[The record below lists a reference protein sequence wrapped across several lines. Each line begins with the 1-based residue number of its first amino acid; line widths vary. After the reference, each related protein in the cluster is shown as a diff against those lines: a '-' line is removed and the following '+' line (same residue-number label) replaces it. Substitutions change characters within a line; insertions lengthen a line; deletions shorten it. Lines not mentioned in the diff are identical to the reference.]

1 MQPFVSSSAYSVTTR
16 WVLTAVL
23 VIILL
28 AAAWFIRGILLLTL
42 ASVILVVLFTM
53 PIRVL
58 VRRGMQRVPATILS
72 LIFITVA
79 VMLLAAVAL
88 PTLVQQ
94 FNVLATRIIPTAVD
108 TLVARWSSGELQQQ
122 FPILQSLEGVTTRD
136 LENLI
141 NTLSVQIAGALGQLS
156 VQVLPV
162 LGGVIDTVLSILIV
176 IFLSIYLLA
185 DPQMHQEGLVRLFP
199 LWYRHRAR
207 EIITRLDV
215 TLRGWLRATIA
226 SMAFVLVGTW
236 FGLTLLGI
244 QQAAA
249 LGVLAG
255 VLSFIPNFGPILAL
269 IPSIAVGILQAP
281 DNIGWVIIVIYGV
294 SFLQSQVVTPL
305 LVQGSIRLPPVLV
318 LLGQIVAG
326 AFLGFLG
333 MMLAVPIT
341 AILRVLVQEV
351 YVKDVLVDKTVS
363 EAPTPEK
370 ERQEKTL
377 LLPDRA

>member
-1 MQPFVSSSAYSVTTR
+1 MQPLVSNTAYSVTTR
-16 WVLTAVL
+16 WVLIAVL
-23 VIILL
+23 VVTLL
-28 AAAWFIRGILLLTL
+28 AAAWFIRGILMLIL

-72 LIFITVA
+72 LIFISIA
-79 VMLLAAVAL
+79 VLLLAAVAL

-94 FNVLATRIIPTAVD
+94 FNVLATRIIPSAVD
-108 TLVARWSSGELQQQ
+108 TLVGRWSSGELQQQ

-141 NTLSVQIAGALGQLS
+141 NTLSGQFAGALGQLS

-162 LGGVIDTVLSILIV
+162 LGGVVDTVLSVLIV
-176 IFLSIYLLA
+176 IFLSVYLLA
-185 DPQMHQEGLVRLFP
+185 DPQMHQEGLIRLFP
-199 LWYRHRAR
+199 LWYRHRVR
-207 EIITRLDV
+207 EIVNRLDV
-215 TLRGWLRATIA
+215 TLRGWLRATII
-226 SMAFVLVGTW
+226 SMAFVLVATW

-269 IPSIAVGILQAP
+269 IPALAVGILQAP
-281 DNIGWVIIVIYGV
+281 DNIGWIILVIYGV

-333 MMLAVPIT
+333 IMLAVPIT
-341 AILRVLVQEV
+341 AILMVLVQEV
-351 YVKDVLVDKTVS
+351 YVKDVLGDKAVS
-363 EAPTPEK
+363 EVPVPEK

>member
-1 MQPFVSSSAYSVTTR
+1 MQPLASSSAYSVTTR
-16 WVLTAVL
+16 WVLIAVL
-23 VIILL
+23 IIALL

-72 LIFITVA
+72 LIFISIA
-79 VMLLAAVAL
+79 VLLLAAVAL

-94 FNVLATRIIPTAVD
+94 FNMLATRIIPTAVD

-141 NTLSVQIAGALGQLS
+141 NTLSVQIAGAIGQLS

-176 IFLSIYLLA
+176 IFLSVYLLV
-185 DPQMHQEGLVRLFP
+185 DPQMHQEGLIRLFP
-199 LWYRHRAR
+199 LWYRHRVR
-207 EIITRLDV
+207 EIFSHLDV
-215 TLRGWLRATIA
+215 TLRGWLRATII
-226 SMAFVLVGTW
+226 SMAFVLVATW

-281 DNIGWVIIVIYGV
+281 DHIGWIIVIIYGV

-305 LVQGSIRLPPVLV
+305 LVQGAIRLPPVLV
-318 LLGQIVAG
+318 LLGQIIAG

-333 MMLAVPIT
+333 IMLAVPIT
-341 AILRVLVQEV
+341 AILMVLVQEV
-351 YVKDVLVDKTVS
+351 YVKDILGDRAVS
-363 EAPTPEK
+363 EVPAPEK
-370 ERQEKTL
+370 ERQEKPL

>member
-1 MQPFVSSSAYSVTTR
+1 MQPLVSSSAYGVTTR

-23 VIILL
+23 VVTLL

-72 LIFITVA
+72 LIFITISVL
-79 VMLLAAVAL
+79 LLAAVAL

-94 FNVLATRIIPTAVD
+94 FNVLATRIIPAAVD
-108 TLVARWSSGELQQQ
+108 TLVERWSSGELQQQ

-141 NTLSVQIAGALGQLS
+141 NTLSVQIAGAIGQLS

-176 IFLSIYLLA
+176 IFLSVYLLA

-199 LWYRHRAR
+199 LWYRHRVR
-207 EIITRLDV
+207 EIINRLDV
-215 TLRGWLRATIA
+215 TLRGWLRATII

-281 DNIGWVIIVIYGV
+281 DNVGWVIIVIYGV

-333 MMLAVPIT
+333 IMLAVPIT
-341 AILRVLVQEV
+341 AILMVLVQEV
-351 YVKDVLVDKTVS
+351 YVKDVLGDKTVS
-363 EAPTPEK
+363 EIPVPEK
-370 ERQEKTL
+370 ERQENPM